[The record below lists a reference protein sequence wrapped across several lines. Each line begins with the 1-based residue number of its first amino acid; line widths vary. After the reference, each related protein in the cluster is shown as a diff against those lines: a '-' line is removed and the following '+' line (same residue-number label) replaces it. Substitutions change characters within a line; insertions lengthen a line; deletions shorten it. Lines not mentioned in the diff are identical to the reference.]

1 MLPTH
6 ATAEK
11 LEFAAVSM
19 HTSRLG
25 GRSASCSFGGAHF
38 LRKPVNN
45 RVHAGTTFRIKPTI
59 FGESTVELLM
69 MLLHLTFC
77 GLAGASEHV
86 P

>member
-6 ATAEK
+6 ATAGK

-25 GRSASCSFGGAHF
+25 GRSASRSFGGAHF

-45 RVHAGTTFRIKPTI
+45 RVQAGKVQ
-59 FGESTVELLM
+59 GEVGNVGI
-69 MLLHLTFC
+69 ML
-77 GLAGASEHV
+77 S
-86 P
+86 